1 MLRLRSKVFL
11 GSIPRPR
18 PLEMRQL
25 ALLTVSVLGLALSG
39 MPAAADSSADP
50 VAPPVIVI
58 GFVGGYVHGDNLIHS
73 EVQLAAKLRALYPE
87 GVYAE
92 SLANHDAKSAYPEIV
107 HLLDVNRDGALTP
120 AEKRSARIILYGH
133 SWGASEAVT
142 LARRL
147 QKSGIPVLLTIQVDS
162 VKKRHEDDALIPRNV
177 AQAANFYQPHGLL
190 HGQPQIRAADPGRTK
205 ILGNFRFDYKE
216 KPVRCYDG
224 YGWLVRHF
232 ARTHAEIECDP
243 SVWNQVED
251 LIRSNLP
258 SVATAANAPPAP
270 DVAP

>member
-1 MLRLRSKVFL
+1 MCK
-11 GSIPRPR
+11 
-18 PLEMRQL
+18 L
-25 ALLTVSVLGLALSG
+25 ALLTASILGLLFSG
-39 MPAAADSSADP
+39 TPATADSSAES
-50 VAPPVIVI
+50 VAPPIIVI
-58 GFVGGYVHGDNLIHS
+58 GFVGGYVHGDNMIHS
-73 EVQLAAKLRALYPE
+73 EVQLAAKLRSMYPD

-92 SLANHDAKSAYPEIV
+92 SFANHRANSAYPEIIR
-107 HLLDVNRDGALTP
+107 LLDTNRDGTLTP

-133 SWGASEAVT
+133 SWGASQALT

-162 VKKRHEDDALIPRNV
+162 VKKRHQNDALIPANV
-177 AQAANFYQPHGLL
+177 AEAANFYQPDGLL
-190 HGQPQIRAADPGRTK
+190 HGEAQIRAADPERTR

-243 SVWNQVED
+243 SVWNRVES
-251 LIRSNLP
+251 LILDKL
-258 SVATAANAPPAP
+258 PPAASSASMSP
-270 DVAP
+270 ALDASPATQSRQ

>member
-1 MLRLRSKVFL
+1 
-11 GSIPRPR
+11 
-18 PLEMRQL
+18 MRQL
-25 ALLTVSVLGLALSG
+25 ALLTVSVLGLVLSS

-50 VAPPVIVI
+50 IASPVIVI

-92 SLANHDAKSAYPEIV
+92 SLANHDAKSAYPEIIR
-107 HLLDVNRDGALTP
+107 LLDVNRDGALTP
-120 AEKRSARIILYGH
+120 AEKRGARIILYGH

-142 LARRL
+142 LAWQL

-162 VKKRHEDDALIPRNV
+162 VKKRHEDDALIPGNV
-177 AQAANFYQPHGLL
+177 AEAANFYQPHGLL
-190 HGQPQIRAADPGRTK
+190 HGVRRIRAADPERTK
-205 ILGNFRFDYKE
+205 ILGNFRFDYRKA
-216 KPVRCYDG
+216 PVSCDSQYPWWDRFIAKA
-224 YGWLVRHF
+224 H
-232 ARTHAEIECDP
+232 TEIECDP

-258 SVATAANAPPAP
+258 SVSTATAQSPPTPSPSLTLANQRAN
-270 DVAP
+270 

>member
-1 MLRLRSKVFL
+1 
-11 GSIPRPR
+11 
-18 PLEMRQL
+18 
-25 ALLTVSVLGLALSG
+25 

-58 GFVGGYVHGDNLIHS
+58 GFVGGYVHADSMIHS

-92 SLANHDAKSAYPEIV
+92 SLANHDAQRAYPEIV
-107 HLLDVNRDGALTP
+107 RLLDVNRDGALTP
-120 AEKRSARIILYGH
+120 AEKRGARIILYGH

-147 QKSGIPVLLTIQVDS
+147 QKNGIPVLLTIQVDS
-162 VKKRHEDDALIPRNV
+162 VKKRHEDDALIPANV
-177 AQAANFYQPHGLL
+177 AQAANFYQPDGIL
-190 HGQPQIRAADPGRTK
+190 HGRPRIRAADPERTR

-243 SVWNQVED
+243 RVWSQVED

-270 DVAP
+270 AVAP

>member
-1 MLRLRSKVFL
+1 
-11 GSIPRPR
+11 
-18 PLEMRQL
+18 MRRL
-25 ALLTVSVLGLALSG
+25 ALLITVSVLGLASVG
-39 MPAAADSSADP
+39 TPAAADSSSAP
-50 VAPPVIVI
+50 VASPVIVI
-58 GFVGGYVHGDNLIHS
+58 GFVGGYVHGDNMIHS

-107 HLLDVNRDGALTP
+107 RLLDVNRDGALTP
-120 AEKRSARIILYGH
+120 AEKRGARIILYGH

-162 VKKRHEDDALIPRNV
+162 VKKRNQDDALIPGNV

-190 HGQPQIRAADPGRTK
+190 HGVRRIRAADPERTK
-205 ILGNFRFDYKE
+205 ILGNFRFDYSKA
-216 KPVRCYDG
+216 PVNCDG
-224 YGWLVRHF
+224 QYPWWDRFIAKAH
-232 ARTHAEIECDP
+232 TEIECDP

-270 DVAP
+270 DVAR

>member
-1 MLRLRSKVFL
+1 
-11 GSIPRPR
+11 
-18 PLEMRQL
+18 MRQL
-25 ALLTVSVLGLALSG
+25 ALLTVSVLALLLSG
-39 MPAAADSSADP
+39 TPAAANS
-50 VAPPVIVI
+50 VASPVIVI
-58 GFVGGYVHGDNLIHS
+58 GFVGGYVHGDNMIHS
-73 EVQLAAKLRALYPE
+73 EVQLAAKLRAMYPD
-87 GVYAE
+87 GVHAE
-92 SLANHDAKSAYPEIV
+92 AIANHHAESAYPEIV
-107 HLLDVNRDGALTP
+107 RLLDTDHNGTLTDG
-120 AEKRSARIILYGH
+120 EKRNARIILYGH

-162 VKKRHEDDALIPRNV
+162 VKKRHENDALIPANV
-177 AQAANFYQPHGLL
+177 AQAANFYQPDGILHGL
-190 HGQPQIRAADPGRTK
+190 PRIRAADPERTT

-243 SVWNQVED
+243 SVWSQVEN

-258 SVATAANAPPAP
+258 SVASAANAPPAR